1 MFKFFRKL
9 FSSSAAG
16 EPRAAEP
23 VEYQGFTIVAAP
35 RNTQGGWTTEGTISK
50 VIDDETQ
57 LQHFIRADCLMSR
70 DEAVQFSIAKAHT
83 IIDEQG
89 ERLFRK

>member
-9 FSSSAAG
+9 FSSRTAG
-16 EPRAAEP
+16 GPQEAEP
-23 VEYQGFTIVAAP
+23 VEYNGFTIVAAP
-35 RNTQGGWTTEGTISK
+35 RQTQGGWTTEGTISK
-50 VIDDETQ
+50 VVDGETQ
-57 LQHFIRADCLMSR
+57 SQHFIRADCLMSR
-70 DEAVQFSIAKAHT
+70 DEAVQFSVAKAHT